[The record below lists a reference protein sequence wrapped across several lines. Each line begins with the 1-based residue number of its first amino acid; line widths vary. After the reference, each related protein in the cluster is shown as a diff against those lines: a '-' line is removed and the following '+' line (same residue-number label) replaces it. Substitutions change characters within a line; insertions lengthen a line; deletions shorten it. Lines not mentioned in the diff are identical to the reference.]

1 MSETPAE
8 DNARFWNS
16 FSPRY
21 DRFMARTG
29 GVYAEF
35 LDRLA
40 PDLGRLGSVL
50 EVATGTGML
59 AIHLAPSASHV
70 DAVDLAP
77 GMLTRA
83 RAKAAARGVNNVDF
97 HLASAYELPFEAE
110 RFDSAVCANALHV
123 MQHPERA
130 LAEIR
135 RTCKPGARLV
145 APTFCHGQTL
155 RSRLTSRVLGLS
167 GFRVYHRYTRETLC
181 DLMRQAGLA
190 IVRCDLLP
198 GLFPLAYV
206 VAQAVADTPP

>member
-1 MSETPAE
+1 M
-8 DNARFWNS
+8 D
-16 FSPRY
+16 
-21 DRFMARTG
+21 DMATEEG
-29 GVYAEF
+29 
-35 LDRLA
+35 
-40 PDLGRLGSVL
+40 
-50 EVATGTGML
+50 
-59 AIHLAPSASHV
+59 
-70 DAVDLAP
+70 AVTTQPQSLSD
-77 GMLTRA
+77 
-83 RAKAAARGVNNVDF
+83 

-167 GFRVYHRYTRETLC
+167 GFRVYHRYTRETLS

-206 VAQAVADTPP
+206 VAEVVKNDTP